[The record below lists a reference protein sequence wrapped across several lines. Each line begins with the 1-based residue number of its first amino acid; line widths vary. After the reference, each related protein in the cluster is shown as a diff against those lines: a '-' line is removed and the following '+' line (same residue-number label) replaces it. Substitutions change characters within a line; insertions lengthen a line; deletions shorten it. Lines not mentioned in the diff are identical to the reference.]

1 MKVNEPKQKRS
12 SAIVAMVIVSES
24 ELAKVIPD
32 YNYKLEQEQEDKFE
46 AILAGLGMDVSK
58 PYLRQDGLQHR
69 NRFNE
74 VVVCSRW
81 LGYERQD
88 QDWIKSG
95 YASKE
100 AIDKATGSKILDD
113 LYRSKYL
120 TEDAQAV
127 LEARD
132 RGSNRGNSKREG
144 N

>member
-32 YNYKLEQEQEDKFE
+32 YDYRLEQEQKFE
-46 AILAGLGMDVSK
+46 EILYALGADVSK

-81 LGYERQD
+81 LAYERQD
-88 QDWIKSG
+88 SAWVESG

-100 AIDKATGSKILDD
+100 AIDKAAGSKILDD
-113 LYRSKYL
+113 LYRTRYL
-120 TEDAQAV
+120 TEDGQAL

-132 RGSNRGNSKREG
+132 RGSNRGNSKREAS
-144 N
+144 

>member
-32 YNYKLEQEQEDKFE
+32 YDYKLEQEDKFDE
-46 AILAGLGMDVSK
+46 ILYSLGADVSK

-74 VVVCSRW
+74 VVICSRW
-81 LGYERQD
+81 ICEERLD
-88 QDWIKSG
+88 DTWLKSG

-100 AIDKATGSKILDD
+100 AIDKAGGSRIIEN
-113 LYRSKYL
+113 LYREKCL
-120 TEDAQAV
+120 TEDAQIA
-127 LEARD
+127 LEQMDARE
-132 RGSNRGNSKREG
+132 KR

>member
-32 YNYKLEQEQEDKFE
+32 YDYKLEQEDKFE
-46 AILAGLGMDVSK
+46 EILRGLGMDTSK

-81 LGYERQD
+81 IGYELTTE
-88 QDWIKSG
+88 DWIKSG

-100 AIDKATGSKILDD
+100 AIDKAAGSKILDD
-113 LYRSKYL
+113 LYRTRYL
-120 TEDAQAV
+120 TEDGQAL

>member
-1 MKVNEPKQKRS
+1 MKVTEPKQKRS

-32 YNYKLEQEQEDKFE
+32 YDYRLEQEDKFE
-46 AILAGLGMDVSK
+46 EILAELGMDVSK
-58 PYLRQDGLQHR
+58 AYLRQDGLQHR

-88 QDWIKSG
+88 HEWIKSG

-100 AIDKATGSKILDD
+100 AIDKAAGSKILDD
-113 LYRSKYL
+113 LYRSRYL

>member
-32 YNYKLEQEQEDKFE
+32 YDYRLEKEQKFDE
-46 AILAGLGMDVSK
+46 ILYALGADVSK

-81 LGYERQD
+81 LAYERQD
-88 QDWIKSG
+88 SVWIESG

-120 TEDAQAV
+120 TEDAQQL

-132 RGSNRGNSKREG
+132 RGSNRGNSKREAS
-144 N
+144 

>member
-1 MKVNEPKQKRS
+1 MKVTEPKQKRS

-32 YNYKLEQEQEDKFE
+32 YDYRLEQEDKFKE
-46 AILAGLGMDVSK
+46 ILAGLGMDVSK

-74 VVVCSRW
+74 VVVCGRW

-100 AIDKATGSKILDD
+100 AIDKAAGSKILDD

-120 TEDAQAV
+120 TEDAQQL

-132 RGSNRGNSKREG
+132 RSSNRGNSKREG
-144 N
+144 